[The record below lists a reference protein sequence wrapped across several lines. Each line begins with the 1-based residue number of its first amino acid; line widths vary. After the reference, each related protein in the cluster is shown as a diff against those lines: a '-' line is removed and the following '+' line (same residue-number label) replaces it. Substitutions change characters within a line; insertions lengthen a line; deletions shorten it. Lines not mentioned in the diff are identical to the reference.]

1 MDYKEVL
8 KAIADNVEGAIG
20 IGLIGLDGIVVDQYS
35 DSEDFDVTMVGVEYS
50 SVIKNAAKASK
61 DFGLGPTTEILITT
75 EEATMIMMMVGEAYF
90 AVLAIGLDGNLG
102 RGRLEMKKQIPKIEK
117 EMLE

>member
-1 MDYKEVL
+1 ML
-8 KAIADNVEGAIG
+8 KAVAENVEGAIG

-35 DSEDFDVTMVGVEYS
+35 SDPDFDVTMVGVEYS
-50 SVIKNAAKASK
+50 SVIKNASKASQ

-75 EEATMIMMMVGEAYF
+75 EAATMIMMMVGDAYF
-90 AVLAIGLDGNLG
+90 AVLAISLDGNLG

-117 EMLE
+117 EMRE